1 MGDEAIAQR
10 EVAENVTRSLSEA
23 AVSQDAAEIAVT
35 QTRQDI
41 DSARSDLGQ
50 IQNDMSNAVG
60 KADSLVYDVTEL
72 MAKQRKLQADYI
84 TNENR
89 VKLATDAAIQ
99 AKTQADKAN
108 TELYQVNNGFRNVS
122 GKLEIKG
129 QSIGGAKDLALDLQK
144 RANNLANFATN
155 KISVIRGKLIFIF
168 KSEGKQSISC
178 LTFFLTEIEKEYED
192 NESKF
197 NEMSKQL
204 INLNC

>member
-1 MGDEAIAQR
+1 
-10 EVAENVTRSLSEA
+10 
-23 AVSQDAAEIAVT
+23 
-35 QTRQDI
+35 
-41 DSARSDLGQ
+41 
-50 IQNDMSNAVG
+50 MSNAVG

-155 KISVIRGKLIFIF
+155 KISVIRGKFIIF
-168 KSEGKQSISC
+168 KVERTHSISYSP
-178 LTFFLTEIEKEYED
+178 FSPHRY
-192 NESKF
+192 
-197 NEMSKQL
+197 
-204 INLNC
+204 